1 MGKGTRG
8 SEEERRRER
17 SWREGVG
24 ATGGSGGCQNKE
36 EREKRAILSHPY
48 YLSCCLIAVNQPCD
62 QPGSQARRRRGTPG
76 VSTDSPGVTG
86 CQGAASHTGAGTLM
100 HPSSGYVLGGGSE
113 TVTNVPCLYNRA
125 HRTDSY
131 DDEVGSSLTCTL
143 TTYEFGSFSNAPM
156 SLIVTYC

>member
-1 MGKGTRG
+1 
-8 SEEERRRER
+8 
-17 SWREGVG
+17 
-24 ATGGSGGCQNKE
+24 
-36 EREKRAILSHPY
+36 
-48 YLSCCLIAVNQPCD
+48 
-62 QPGSQARRRRGTPG
+62 
-76 VSTDSPGVTG
+76 
-86 CQGAASHTGAGTLM
+86 M